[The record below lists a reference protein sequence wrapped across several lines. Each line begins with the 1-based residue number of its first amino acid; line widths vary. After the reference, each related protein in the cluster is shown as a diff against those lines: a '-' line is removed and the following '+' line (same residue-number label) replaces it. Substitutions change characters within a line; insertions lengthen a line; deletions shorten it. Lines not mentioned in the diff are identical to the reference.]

1 MGINSD
7 LYEQDFFQ
15 WTQTTAALIRQG
27 KWHEVDPESVAE
39 ELESLGKR
47 DRRELASRLQILV
60 MHLLKWHYQPERRSE
75 GHSWRST
82 IRTQRLQL
90 RLLLQDSPSLRPQV
104 PPFVA
109 DVYPAARVEA
119 CDETGLPETTFP
131 QECPWTAEQML
142 ADDFWPA
149 GITQA

>member
-1 MGINSD
+1 MGLNAD
-7 LYEQDFFQ
+7 LYERDFFQ
-15 WTQTTAALIRQG
+15 WTQITAALLRQG

-60 MHLLKWHYQPERRSE
+60 MHLLKWHYQPERRVE

-90 RLLLQDSPSLRPQV
+90 RLLLRDSPSLRPQV

-109 DVYPAARVEA
+109 EVYPTARAEA

-142 ADDFWPA
+142 DDDFWPT